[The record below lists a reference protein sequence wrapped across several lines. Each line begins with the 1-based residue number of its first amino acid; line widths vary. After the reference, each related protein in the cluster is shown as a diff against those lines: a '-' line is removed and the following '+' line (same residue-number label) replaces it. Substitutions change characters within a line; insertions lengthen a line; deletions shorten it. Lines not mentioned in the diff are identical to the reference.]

1 MNRVVNPIVYRRLV
15 KAAKARTTV
24 TFAELGEAADLA
36 IEEVDERKI
45 LELILDHIADQEA
58 AEGRPLLSVLAVD
71 SATGALGGGLL
82 RYARRKNFPIA
93 GDAAFFAEE
102 TQHVYA
108 YWAKATP
115 PTG

>member
-1 MNRVVNPIVYRRLV
+1 MQMVNPIVYRRLV

-36 IEEVDERKI
+36 IEDTDERKI
-45 LELILDHIADQEA
+45 LELILDHVADQEE
-58 AEGRPLLSVLAVD
+58 AEGRPLLSVLVAD
-71 SATGALGGGLL
+71 ASGRPGGGLA
-82 RYARRKNFPIA
+82 RYVRRKNIPVA
-93 GDAAFFAEE
+93 NDVTFFADELH
-102 TQHVYA
+102 HVYA

>member
-1 MNRVVNPIVYRRLV
+1 MQMVNPIVYRRLV

-36 IEEVDERKI
+36 IEETDERKI
-45 LELILDHIADQEA
+45 LELILDHVADQEE

-71 SATGALGGGLL
+71 ASGRPGGGLA
-82 RYARRKNFPIA
+82 RYVRRKNIPVA
-93 GDAAFFAEE
+93 NDATFFADELH
-102 TQHVYA
+102 HVYA